1 MLCLEYIIAL
11 EQLFQL
17 SNYEFQFS
25 TEMPFECLNH
35 SVRGRPFPQFLTSF
49 LQLNCLSRFLIDSLY
64 YTTTY

>member
-25 TEMPFECLNH
+25 TEMPYECLNH
-35 SVRGRPFPQFLTSF
+35 SARGRPFLQFLTSF